1 MKCCYD
7 GQNMSEIGQLAA
19 FDKMA
24 LEQGWYDQA
33 REYFERALAL
43 DATNQEAR
51 EALSEVEAILAR
63 QVSLEPIKPEVEPTS
78 EEMQISREEGKVH
91 LEAQEERIKI
101 AQRERRWLVGIGAAI
116 AVIILLGLYDFR
128 IVAFLFYA
136 GLAIGAISFVGW
148 GLNNFGKWQKK
159 QAREQAQKLAW
170 QKEAWAEQRAQRG
183 GVPLQLG
190 QCPECGS
197 MDSKKFK
204 DIGCWIWL
212 AIVLTLPLGLGL
224 LGYLL
229 APDAYRCNVCG
240 AKWRA

>member
-1 MKCCYD
+1 MTPEQVDKLITF
-7 GQNMSEIGQLAA
+7 GQ
-19 FDKMA
+19 MA

-33 REYFERALAL
+33 GEYFEQVLAL
-43 DATNQEAR
+43 DASNQEAR
-51 EALSEVEAILAR
+51 EALAEVEAILAR
-63 QVSLEPIKPEVEPTS
+63 QASLESVKPEVEPAS
-78 EEMQISREEGKVH
+78 EEMQISHEEEKVH
-91 LEAQEERIKI
+91 PEAQEERIKI

-128 IVAFLFYA
+128 IVAFLLYV

-148 GLNNFGKWQKK
+148 VLINFDKWQKK
-159 QAREQAQKLAW
+159 QARERAQKLAW

-212 AIVLTLPLGLGL
+212 AIALTLPLGLGL

-229 APDAYRCNVCG
+229 APDAYRCSECG